1 MRKRILGALCF
12 LCAVV
17 IGCFGC
23 NQVTGYAATESQAEC
38 VIDCESLTFL
48 HTKNADARL
57 PMASTTKILTAIII
71 IEDCDPDEIVS
82 VPKQAELAGGSSV
95 YLREGDQIS
104 VRDLLYG
111 LMLRSGNDCA
121 VSLAICHSGDLKAF
135 SQVMNERAM
144 RMGAEHSHFCNPHG
158 MPDENHYTTA
168 RDLAIISAYAMQ
180 NEMFREIVSCQYYQA
195 KSWKNKNKMLFDY
208 DGAIG
213 IKTGFTTRAGRC
225 LVTAAQRDNRII
237 VCVVLNSPQMYERTE
252 ELLNRAFEK

>member
-1 MRKRILGALCF
+1 MP
-12 LCAVV
+12 
-17 IGCFGC
+17 
-23 NQVTGYAATESQAEC
+23 
-38 VIDCESLTFL
+38 
-48 HTKNADARL
+48 DARL

-71 IEDCDPDEIVS
+71 LEDCDLNEIIS

-121 VSLAICHSGDLKAF
+121 VSLAIRHSGDLKAF
-135 SQVMNERAM
+135 AQAMNERAV
-144 RMGAEHSHFCNPHG
+144 RIGAEHSHFCNPHG

-168 RDLAIISAYAMQ
+168 RDLAIISAYAMN
-180 NEMFREIVSCQYYQA
+180 NETFREIVSCQYYEA

-225 LVTAAQRDNRII
+225 LVTAAQEII
-237 VCVVLNSPQMYERTE
+237 GLSSA
-252 ELLNRAFEK
+252 LS